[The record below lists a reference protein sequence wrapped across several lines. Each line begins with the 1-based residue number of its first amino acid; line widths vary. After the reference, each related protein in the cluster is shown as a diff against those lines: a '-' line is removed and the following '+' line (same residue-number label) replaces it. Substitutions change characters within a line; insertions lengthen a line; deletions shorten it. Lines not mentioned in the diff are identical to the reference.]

1 MNMILINPYLQTID
15 KMKWI
20 AEEWD
25 YKEIYKLINCNTFDW
40 VELDSRGNGIYVDD
54 NGLLELKTD
63 DDGKLEQQFFQITD
77 SLGYKRTIAG
87 SALVLGTDKMTGET
101 KGTDLDVD
109 YIKSQLDFVD
119 KKDNNKIK
127 GE

>member
-15 KMKWI
+15 KMRWI
-20 AEEWD
+20 ADEWD
-25 YKEIYKLINCNTFDW
+25 YTEVYKLINCETFDW
-40 VELDSRGNGIYVDD
+40 VELDPRGNGMYVDD
-54 NGLLELKTD
+54 NGLLELKLDTN
-63 DDGKLEQQFFQITD
+63 GELEQQFFQIRD
-77 SLGYKRTIAG
+77 NRGHKHTIAG
-87 SALVLGTDKMTGET
+87 AALVLGTDKMTGET